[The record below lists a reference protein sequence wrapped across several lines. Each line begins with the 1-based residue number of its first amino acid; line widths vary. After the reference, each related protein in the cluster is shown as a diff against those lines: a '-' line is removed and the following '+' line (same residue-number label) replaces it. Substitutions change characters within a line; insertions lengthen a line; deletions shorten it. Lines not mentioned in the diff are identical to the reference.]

1 VPNGRGRPPK
11 PIEQKKKSGTY
22 RPDRD
27 PSNGNLAVVPA
38 VEPDGWELP
47 VAEALERVLEMGVPW
62 LGSTDNPT
70 LSLLGDALEL
80 ADRAKA
86 AGSIREQIAAQEHV
100 AKLLAQLGF
109 DPTSRARLG
118 LAEVSRVSKLEAL
131 KAKG

>member
-1 VPNGRGRPPK
+1 MPNGRGRPPK
-11 PIEQKKKSGTY
+11 PVEAKKRAGTY

-27 PSNGNLAVVPA
+27 PSKGSLAAVPA

-47 VAEALERVLEMGVPW
+47 VAEALARVLEAGVPW

-70 LSLLGDALEL
+70 LALLADALEL
-80 ADRAKA
+80 ADRARG